1 MAGKLDKEG
10 IMIKILFE
18 KVKKLLLSP
27 HEEWRA
33 IAAEELSI
41 QDMFIKYAA
50 YLALIPAVSMI
61 IGFGIVGLRLG
72 PTYYRMPIMSALFSG
87 ILSYILSLAGV
98 LAGGYIINFLSQYF
112 SAEGGIKPA
121 MKLAVYSSTA
131 YWISGIFGIIPSLGF
146 LSILGLY
153 SVYLLFVGIPILL
166 KVPEDKT
173 MPFIIAVVISSLV
186 LGILLN
192 AVVGQ
197 FVYGPIYSDL
207 LTY

>member
-61 IGFGIVGLRLG
+61 IGFGIV
-72 PTYYRMPIMSALFSG
+72 
-87 ILSYILSLAGV
+87 
-98 LAGGYIINFLSQYF
+98 
-112 SAEGGIKPA
+112 
-121 MKLAVYSSTA
+121 
-131 YWISGIFGIIPSLGF
+131 PSLGF